1 MLPNMVVE
9 KIGQGSGSGMREIN
23 RKKRREIQGYK
34 KEKFDEWVGTY
45 AVENYNAG
53 VREAY
58 MAILLQLHDKF
69 GFGNERIQRLLKASE
84 PWMNGLTEGKEIN
97 AEGVKET
104 LISEG
109 VICLKDTDL

>member
-1 MLPNMVVE
+1 MQQL
-9 KIGQGSGSGMREIN
+9 SRA
-23 RKKRREIQGYK
+23 KRREIQNYK
-34 KEKFDEWVGTY
+34 KEKFETWLGQY

-58 MAILLQLHDKF
+58 MAILLELHDKF
-69 GFGNERIQRLLKASE
+69 GWGNERIARLLKATE
-84 PWMNGLTEGKEIN
+84 VWMNALTEGKEIN

-109 VICLKDTDL
+109 IVCLKDTDL

>member
-1 MLPNMVVE
+1 MQQL
-9 KIGQGSGSGMREIN
+9 SRA
-23 RKKRREIQGYK
+23 KRREIQGYN
-34 KEKFDEWVGTY
+34 KEKFETWLGQY

-58 MAILLQLHDKF
+58 MAILLELHDKF
-69 GFGNERIQRLLKASE
+69 GWGNERIARLLKATE
-84 PWMNGLTEGKEIN
+84 VWMNALTEGKEIN

-109 VICLKDTDL
+109 IVCLKDTDL

>member
-1 MLPNMVVE
+1 MPKLN
-9 KIGQGSGSGMREIN
+9 REQ
-23 RKKRREIQGYK
+23 RREIQKYN
-34 KEKFDEWVGTY
+34 KEKFDLWVGTY
-45 AVENYNAG
+45 AMENYNAG

-69 GFGNERIQRLLKASE
+69 GWGNERISRLLKASE

-104 LISEG
+104 LIGEG
-109 VICLKDTDL
+109 IVCLKDTDL

>member
-1 MLPNMVVE
+1 MKDIP
-9 KIGQGSGSGMREIN
+9 RW
-23 RKKRREIQGYK
+23 RRREIQGYN
-34 KEKFDEWVGTY
+34 KEKFESWLGQY

-58 MAILLQLHDKF
+58 MALLLELHDKF

-84 PWMNGLTEGKEIN
+84 PWMQALINGKEGID
-97 AEGVKET
+97 AEGIKQQ

-109 VICLKDTDL
+109 INCLKDTDL

>member
-1 MLPNMVVE
+1 MQQL
-9 KIGQGSGSGMREIN
+9 SRA
-23 RKKRREIQGYK
+23 KRREIQNYK
-34 KEKFDEWVGTY
+34 KEKFEVWLSQY

-58 MAILLQLHDKF
+58 MALLLELHDKF

-109 VICLKDTDL
+109 IVCLKDTDL

>member
-1 MLPNMVVE
+1 M
-9 KIGQGSGSGMREIN
+9 GQ
-23 RKKRREIQGYK
+23 
-34 KEKFDEWVGTY
+34 Y
-45 AVENYNAG
+45 AAENYNAG

-58 MAILLQLHDKF
+58 MALLLELHDKF
-69 GFGNERIQRLLKASE
+69 GWGNERSGRLLKASE

-109 VICLKDTDL
+109 IVGLKDTDL

>member
-1 MLPNMVVE
+1 MQQL
-9 KIGQGSGSGMREIN
+9 SRA
-23 RKKRREIQGYK
+23 KRREIQNYN
-34 KEKFDEWVGTY
+34 KEKFETWLGQY

-58 MAILLQLHDKF
+58 MAILLELHDKF
-69 GFGNERIQRLLKASE
+69 GFGNERIARLLKASE

-109 VICLKDTDL
+109 IVCLKDTDL